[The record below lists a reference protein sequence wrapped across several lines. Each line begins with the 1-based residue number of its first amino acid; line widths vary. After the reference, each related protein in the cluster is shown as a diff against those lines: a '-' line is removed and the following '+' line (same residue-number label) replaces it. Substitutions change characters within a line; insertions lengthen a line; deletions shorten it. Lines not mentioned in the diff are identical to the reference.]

1 MSRDSRI
8 GVRFVDA
15 GESCLVVE
23 LGDRIDVALNLH
35 VRTLCLA
42 VERAGL
48 AGVQEAVPT
57 YRSLAIYYDPLRI
70 GRGALKENLDALLHS
85 TLHQVEEQPRVVEV
99 PTVYGSEYGPDLEF
113 VARHTGLSQD
123 VVIRLH
129 TEPLYHVHMLGFT
142 AGFPYLGGLSERLS
156 VPRLHTPRLKV
167 PAGSVG
173 IAGTQTGVYPLESPG
188 GWRIIG
194 RTSLCL
200 FDPSRQI
207 PTPILP
213 GDNVR
218 FVQIPQRESQE
229 ATTAAR
235 H

>member
-1 MSRDSRI
+1 LS
-8 GVRFVDA
+8 VRFVDA

-23 LGDRIDVALNLH
+23 LGDRIDVALNLQ
-35 VRTLCLA
+35 VRALCLA

-70 GRGALKENLDALLHS
+70 GRGALKENIDALLHS
-85 TLHQVEEQPRVVEV
+85 TLDQVKEQPRVVEV
-99 PTVYGSEYGPDLEF
+99 PTVYGSEFGPDLEF
-113 VARHTGLSQD
+113 VARHTGLSPD
-123 VVIRLH
+123 EVICLH
-129 TEPLYHVHMLGFT
+129 TEPLYHVYMLGFT
-142 AGFPYLGGLSERLS
+142 GGFPYLGGLSERLS
-156 VPRLHTPRLKV
+156 VPRLRTPRLMV

-213 GDNVR
+213 GDKVR
-218 FVQIPQRESQE
+218 FVQIPQREFQE
-229 ATTAAR
+229 TATAAR

>member
-1 MSRDSRI
+1 LS
-8 GVRFVDA
+8 VRFVDA

-23 LGDRIDVALNLH
+23 LGDRIDVALNLQ
-35 VRTLCLA
+35 VRALCLA

-70 GRGALKENLDALLHS
+70 GRGALKENIDALLHS
-85 TLHQVEEQPRVVEV
+85 TLDQVKEQPRVVEV
-99 PTVYGSEYGPDLEF
+99 PTVYGSEFGPDLEF
-113 VARHTGLSQD
+113 VARHTGLSPD
-123 VVIRLH
+123 EVICLH
-129 TEPLYHVHMLGFT
+129 TEPLYHVYMLGFT
-142 AGFPYLGGLSERLS
+142 GGFPYLGGLSERLS
-156 VPRLHTPRLKV
+156 VPRLRTPRLMV

-213 GDNVR
+213 GDKVR

-229 ATTAAR
+229 ATTEAQ